1 MTRICNTL
9 LALLVIAVAPVAA
22 SCSSNSDTASEP
34 VDSGRTITSST
45 AAQLVRPTLT
55 NPKLQPPSQDNKYT
69 TSTGRPKVVFDPC
82 TWISDD
88 TARRAGFD
96 PASRARGDD
105 LVAEYS
111 FLTCD
116 FLSTSRTLQL
126 NSGNA
131 SWEEDLAKVG
141 SYSEPI
147 TVNGR
152 QALLVHD
159 PATSMKRSCQVDV
172 RTKVGFVQ
180 IAVDLTERA
189 PQNLN
194 PCDGITDIASTIEP
208 EIGKDN

>member
-1 MTRICNTL
+1 MTRIRPL
-9 LALLVIAVAPVAA
+9 LALLAISVVPLAA
-22 SCSSNSDTASEP
+22 SCSSNSGNAQDPAGPGQT
-34 VDSGRTITSST
+34 TSSST
-45 AAQLVRPTLT
+45 PSARPTLT
-55 NPKLQPPSQDNKYT
+55 NPKLQPPSQDNNYT
-69 TSTGRPKVVFDPC
+69 ASTGRPKVVFDPC

-96 PASRARGDD
+96 PGSRVRGDD

-131 SWEEDLAKVG
+131 TWEEDVAKVG

-152 QALLVHD
+152 QALLVRD
-159 PATSMKRSCQVDV
+159 PQVSRNCQIDLRTKAGFVQVDV
-172 RTKVGFVQ
+172 Y
-180 IAVDLTERA
+180 LTDRA

>member
-1 MTRICNTL
+1 MTRIRPVLAL
-9 LALLVIAVAPVAA
+9 LALTVMPLVA
-22 SCSSNSDTASEP
+22 SCSSNSDTAQDP
-34 VDSGRTITSST
+34 AGSGQTTSSST
-45 AAQLVRPTLT
+45 PSARPTLT
-55 NPKLQPPSQDNKYT
+55 NPKLQPPSQDTKYT
-69 TSTGRPKVVFDPC
+69 ASTGRPKVVFDPC

-116 FLSTSRTLQL
+116 FLSTLRTLQL

-131 SWEEDLAKVG
+131 TWEEDLAKVG

-152 QALLVHD
+152 QALLVRD
-159 PATSMKRSCQVDV
+159 PQVSRNCQIDL

-180 IAVDLTERA
+180 VDVYLTDRA
-189 PQNLN
+189 PQTLN

>member
-1 MTRICNTL
+1 MIGIRKTL
-9 LALLVIAVAPVAA
+9 LALLAVTVTPLAA
-22 SCSSNSDTASEP
+22 SCSSNSDTTHP
-34 VDSGRTITSST
+34 VDSGQTTTSST
-45 AAQLVRPTLT
+45 GPQSVRPTLT

-88 TARRAGFD
+88 TFRRAGFD
-96 PASRARGDD
+96 PATRQRLDD

-111 FLTCD
+111 FLTCTISSPTRN
-116 FLSTSRTLQL
+116 LAL

-131 SWEEDLAKVG
+131 TWEEDLAKVG
-141 SYSEPI
+141 SYSEPT

-152 QALLVHD
+152 QALLVRD
-159 PATSMKRSCQVDV
+159 PQVRRACQVDV
-172 RTKVGFVQ
+172 RTKVGFLQ
-180 IAVDLTERA
+180 MAVDLTDRA
-189 PQNLN
+189 PQTLN

>member
-1 MTRICNTL
+1 MMRIRPL
-9 LALLVIAVAPVAA
+9 LALLALTAMPLAA
-22 SCSSNSDTASEP
+22 SCSSNSDTAQDQ
-34 VDSGRTITSST
+34 VGSGQTTSSS
-45 AAQLVRPTLT
+45 APSARPTLT

-69 TSTGRPKVVFDPC
+69 ASTGRPKVVFDPC

-88 TARRAGFD
+88 AARRAGFD

-116 FLSTSRTLQL
+116 FLSTLRTLQL

-152 QALLVHD
+152 QALLVRD
-159 PATSMKRSCQVDV
+159 PQVSRNCQIDL

-180 IAVDLTERA
+180 VDVYLTDRA